1 VAEPVQLRRRYAKV
15 CDIEDFDEPSFRERC
30 RELRP
35 DLDLDWQLDRKTWE
49 SAMAT
54 LLFEEAGVLHGADVL
69 SVGAGR
75 EAVLF
80 WMAERARRLVAV
92 DIYGR
97 GEFAGSDAPAGMLED
112 PARFSPF
119 GRPVPALEVMSA
131 DARSLPQLADGSF
144 DAVYS
149 LSSIEHFGTPDDIRA
164 AAAEIGR
171 VLRPGGYAY
180 LATELIL
187 HPAPRAR
194 EAVRRALSGVTGGRR
209 LRREVFTRQE
219 IDELVIDPSG
229 LELLQPMDTSIS
241 QASFANKAVKRLRRL
256 HHPQGTFHPHVVLE
270 IGGNT
275 FTSVGLPLH
284 KAG

>member
-1 VAEPVQLRRRYAKV
+1 MAVPASLTRHYAKV
-15 CDIEDFDEPSFRERC
+15 CDVEDFADPAFLERC

-35 DLDLDWQLDRKTWE
+35 DLDLDWQFDRKTWE

-54 LLFEEAGVLHGADVL
+54 FLLEDAGLLDGADIL

-80 WMAERARRLVAV
+80 WLAQRARRLVAV
-92 DIYGR
+92 DIYGE
-97 GEFAGSDAPAGMLED
+97 GEFAASDAPAAMLSD
-112 PARFSPF
+112 PQRFSPF
-119 GRPVPALEVMSA
+119 AGPVPALEVLSL
-131 DARSLPQLADGSF
+131 DARSMPELEDECF

-149 LSSIEHFGTPDDIRA
+149 LSSIEHFGTRAHIRA

-187 HPAPRAR
+187 DPASPWRGRVR
-194 EAVRRALSGVTGGRR
+194 ELASGATGRR
-209 LRREVFTRQE
+209 RFRCELFTDSE
-219 IDELVIDPSG
+219 LMSELVQPSG
-229 LELLQPMDTSIS
+229 LRLLQPVDRGIS
-241 QASFANKAVKRLRRL
+241 AAAFDNKAVKRGRKLRFA
-256 HHPQGTFHPHVVLE
+256 QGRFHPHIVLQ

-275 FTSVGLPLH
+275 FTSVGLPLY
-284 KAG
+284 KEP